1 VELITGATGYVGS
14 RLLLRLAAEGRP
26 VRALARRPELLPD
39 VDAVRGDL
47 LTGAGL
53 EEALEGCSTAYYLV
67 HSMEP
72 ATNSDFAGRDRQMA
86 AAFGEAAARAGVERI
101 VYLGGI
107 VPAAEAANGAPP
119 GASGAERL
127 SPREGTLP
135 QTRLSPQAAR
145 LSPHLRSRL
154 EVEETLLA
162 AVPGSTALR
171 ASIVIGAGSSS
182 FRLLVRLVERLRV
195 LPLPRWRKNRTQPI
209 DERDVIEY
217 LARTPQVP
225 EAAGRS
231 LDVAGP
237 DVMTYGRMIERI
249 ADVMGV
255 GRLPLAL
262 GRSLTPPA
270 SAVVAAVTGQPI
282 ELVRPLMESLE
293 TDLLPRDP
301 DEAPRLYGLR
311 PHRFE
316 RAVEHALA
324 EWESLEPL
332 GAR

>member
-1 VELITGATGYVGS
+1 LGKYSASPVELLTGGTGYVGS
-14 RLLLRLAAEGRP
+14 RLLLRLAADGRP
-26 VRALARRPELLPD
+26 VRALARQPELLPELLPG

-72 ATNSDFAGRDRQMA
+72 AANGDFAGRDRRMA
-86 AAFGEAAARAGVERI
+86 ATFGEAAASAGVERI

-107 VPAAEAANGAPP
+107 VPEH
-119 GASGAERL
+119 RL
-127 SPREGTLP
+127 PS
-135 QTRLSPQAAR
+135 Q
-145 LSPHLRSRL
+145 HLRSRL

-171 ASIVIGAGSSS
+171 ASIVIGAGSPS

-255 GRLPLAL
+255 GRLPLGL
-262 GRSLTPPA
+262 NRSLTPPA

-293 TDLLPRDP
+293 TDLVPRDP

>member
-1 VELITGATGYVGS
+1 VELLTGGTGYVGS
-14 RLLLRLAAEGRP
+14 RLLLRLAADGRS
-26 VRALARRPELLPD
+26 VRALARQPELLPELLPG

-72 ATNSDFAGRDRQMA
+72 AASGDFAGRDRHMA
-86 AAFGEAAARAGVERI
+86 ATFGEAAASAGVERI

-107 VPAAEAANGAPP
+107 VPEH
-119 GASGAERL
+119 RL
-127 SPREGTLP
+127 PS
-135 QTRLSPQAAR
+135 Q
-145 LSPHLRSRL
+145 HLRSRL

-171 ASIVIGAGSSS
+171 ASIVIGAGSPS

-255 GRLPLAL
+255 GRLPLGL
-262 GRSLTPPA
+262 NRSLTPPA
-270 SAVVAAVTGQPI
+270 SAIVAAVTGQPI

-293 TDLLPRDP
+293 TDLVPRDP